1 MNLKNGERVL
11 DIIQIE
17 IVNCKQNNIEP
28 KILFLGSYAY
38 FLLKKYLEEIKMIEV
53 QYKELYEGTFFGEKL
68 KICIDRETLLEGCH
82 REETNTVKVYGS

>member
-1 MNLKNGERVL
+1 MNLNNGTQVM

-17 IVNCKQNNIEP
+17 IANCKQNDIEP
-28 KILFLGSYAY
+28 KILFLGGYAY

-53 QYKELYEGTFFGEKL
+53 GYKELYEGTFFGEKL

-82 REETNTVKVYGS
+82 REATNTVKVYGN